1 MSAALSPS
9 RSRSEPPSEP
19 LAAEEFRREAGSGAT
34 ETDGVP
40 PLVRHSVR
48 FEDAQVDPD
57 ALRVVRKLV
66 AAGFE
71 AYIVGGAV
79 RDMLLGRS
87 AKDFD
92 IATSARPEDVKRV
105 FRHNCRIIGRRF
117 RLAHVFF
124 AYGGRTYEVAT
135 YRRNPPPLPAGSAR
149 GRDDEEDDL
158 LIRSDNAFGVA
169 HEDALRRDFT
179 INALFYDHD
188 RGTILDWT
196 GGLADVERR
205 AIRTIG
211 DPDVRFREDPVR
223 ILRAIKFA
231 ARLDFK
237 LNDDVYEAI
246 VGQRDE
252 LARAARPRVFE
263 EILRLLRG
271 GAARRSIWL
280 AWDTGALAVILPELA
295 AYLDDM
301 EAGGE
306 GRALTALDAID
317 KITAQRKAPPDD
329 AVLLATLLREPIR
342 EWTHGAKTRDEWRA
356 SLDEKLAEMSER
368 LAITRRIGE
377 TLARLYAGE
386 QRLRTGRVGG
396 FLASPLGPLA
406 LDLAKITAEAD
417 DAPAEHRAWLDAVE
431 LPRSTEDSSR
441 TRPRSA
447 GVQGREPA
455 TDTPRAPSREPL
467 HRAGVRVHRF

>member
-1 MSAALSPS
+1 MG
-9 RSRSEPPSEP
+9 EPQ
-19 LAAEEFRREAGSGAT
+19 
-34 ETDGVP
+34 
-40 PLVRHSVR
+40 LVRHAVR
-48 FEDAQVDPD
+48 FEDARVDPD
-57 ALRVVRKLV
+57 ALRVVRKLA

-135 YRRNPPPLPAGSAR
+135 FRRNPPPLLAGAR
-149 GRDDEEDDL
+149 EDEEDDL

-196 GGLADVERR
+196 GGLGDVERKT
-205 AIRTIG
+205 IRTIG

-231 ARLDFK
+231 ARLGFE
-237 LNDDVYEAI
+237 LSDDVYKAI
-246 VGQRDE
+246 VGHRDE

-263 EILRLLRG
+263 EVLRLLRG
-271 GAARRSIWL
+271 GAARRSVWL
-280 AWDTGALAVILPELA
+280 AWDTGALAVVLPELA

-306 GRALTALDAID
+306 GRALAALDAVD

-342 EWTHGAKTRDEWRA
+342 EWTNGAKTRDEWRA
-356 SLDEKLAEMSER
+356 SLDEKLSEMGER

-386 QRLRTGRVGG
+386 ARLRSGRVGG

-406 LDLAKITAEAD
+406 LDLAKITAAAD

-431 LPRSTEDSSR
+431 LPRSSEEGS
-441 TRPRSA
+441 
-447 GVQGREPA
+447 
-455 TDTPRAPSREPL
+455 PRARVPSGERTGDASTHHRGSHREPL